1 MSEATRAFHEAV
13 LRAVKGIV
21 KAYEIWLSKQ

>member
-1 MSEATRAFHEAV
+1 MSASTRVFHEAV

-21 KAYEIWLSKQ
+21 KAYELWLSKQ

>member
-1 MSEATRAFHEAV
+1 MTVSTRAFHEAV

-21 KAYEIWLSKQ
+21 KAYEQWLSQQ